1 MCAAK
6 TRPSGFRESGA
17 DSVCARIVRELKP
30 VTECDACKMCG
41 HWPSNRQCR
50 LITAMALGLHCP
62 SAVVPGQMEGAF
74 QVLPRHCATC
84 LGKFDA
90 LHLGHASLVRCAEEM
105 NLEPWMVSF
114 SGMAKFFGWPERSP
128 LIAPEHRQEVLA
140 SLGAKERVLPFAE
153 VRGLSPKDFVDFLV
167 DVLGAE
173 GAVCG
178 ENFRFGF
185 KAAGDAAMLKELGRA
200 RGIPVTIAPLCC
212 SQGGTISSTRL
223 REMLKAG
230 QMEEAA
236 TILGRPH
243 RVLWR
248 SRRTDAKDS
257 IQLLEPA
264 NQIPGDGSYKVSVL
278 QKGHATPAKLKISE
292 GAAFLSNLPGAEV
305 AADILFDGGLAAQQQ
320 VPP

>member
-1 MCAAK
+1 
-6 TRPSGFRESGA
+6 
-17 DSVCARIVRELKP
+17 
-30 VTECDACKMCG
+30 
-41 HWPSNRQCR
+41 
-50 LITAMALGLHCP
+50 MALGLQFP
-62 SAVVPGQMEGAF
+62 AVVPMEGAF
-74 QVLPRHCATC
+74 QVLPRNCATC

-114 SGMAKFFGWPERSP
+114 SGMAKVFGWPERSP

-140 SLGAKERVLPFAE
+140 SLGKSGAKERVLPFAE

-185 KAAGDAAMLKELGRA
+185 KAAGDAAMLKELGRT

-212 SQGGTISSTRL
+212 DQGRTISSSRL

-248 SRRTDAKDS
+248 SRKDAKDGIDSIDSIDS

-278 QKGHATPAKLKISE
+278 QKGHASPAKLKISE
-292 GAAFLSNLPGAEV
+292 GAAFLSKLPGTELG
-305 AADILFDGGLAAQQQ
+305 ADILFDEGLAAQQQ
-320 VPP
+320 LPR